1 MLPTMNQEYGS
12 RYEPIPCTSV
22 PYWDERCGVIFYKQ
36 EEFEPKF
43 DSRLGEMEN
52 VVLTPHAGSASVRAR
67 TGMVELA
74 AKNIETFF
82 LTNEVLNPVNTL
94 N

>member
-1 MLPTMNQEYGS
+1 
-12 RYEPIPCTSV
+12 
-22 PYWDERCGVIFYKQ
+22 
-36 EEFEPKF
+36 
-43 DSRLGEMEN
+43 MEN

-82 LTNEVLNPVNTL
+82 LTSEVLNPVNTL